1 MRIFVAFEGLCES
14 FDISSDHTVKDVKRM
29 IKDYFHVP
37 LSEDKQGR
45 RYLELIYSGA
55 VLNDSW
61 ILADVGISV
70 SSTIKCVVKE
80 EDKPIFYIFNAVT
93 HEKMPIMG
101 KIYLL
106 TSKVSQLKTLVT
118 LKCGFPNSIYC
129 LRTSEGREMYD
140 CNTLSDYQLDI
151 GATLHLDVW
160 DGWKEFLTG
169 CLFGNKPKVQHYLS
183 KKEPVLKYQKKVALY
198 IAAFFGHLQLS
209 AWLLKKG
216 TSPTEAVGVH
226 PYREWCQE
234 NNHPDVSKCPV
245 HAAAEAGQLMILKAF
260 INYSVLCLECQN
272 STGQTPLQLCIQHR
286 HKNCVLYLVT
296 KLWSVVSSPNF
307 SFPMK
312 IYIKLKLWLLK
323 VQNKIRT
330 KKRGNQTAVFRTRVG
345 DTVLVD
351 GFTKSGMTSK
361 GFYLATANGA
371 GSRSYVLPKLKSK
384 FQDGQVACKLAI
396 SNSCPK
402 ETTLKLLPVG
412 DAKKSTNAE
421 QKKKKRKRNVKL
433 SGEENLDQNMC
444 LAKVPLPPISA
455 IQPPYYY
462 SIPHAKFLLNSS
474 LESFA
479 KHSGRTPRENA
490 IYCLAVASAFK
501 EKPWLQQL
509 GIARTLAK
517 KSICKPVD

>member
-1 MRIFVAFEGLCES
+1 
-14 FDISSDHTVKDVKRM
+14 
-29 IKDYFHVP
+29 
-37 LSEDKQGR
+37 
-45 RYLELIYSGA
+45 
-55 VLNDSW
+55 
-61 ILADVGISV
+61 
-70 SSTIKCVVKE
+70 
-80 EDKPIFYIFNAVT
+80 
-93 HEKMPIMG
+93 
-101 KIYLL
+101 
-106 TSKVSQLKTLVT
+106 
-118 LKCGFPNSIYC
+118 
-129 LRTSEGREMYD
+129 MYD
-140 CNTLSDYQLDI
+140 LS
-151 GATLHLDVW
+151 
-160 DGWKEFLTG
+160 FR
-169 CLFGNKPKVQHYLS
+169 
-183 KKEPVLKYQKKVALY
+183 YQKKVALY

-307 SFPMK
+307 SLPMK

-490 IYCLAVASAFK
+490 IYCLAVARYVLLDFY
-501 EKPWLQQL
+501 L
-509 GIARTLAK
+509 I
-517 KSICKPVD
+517 SI